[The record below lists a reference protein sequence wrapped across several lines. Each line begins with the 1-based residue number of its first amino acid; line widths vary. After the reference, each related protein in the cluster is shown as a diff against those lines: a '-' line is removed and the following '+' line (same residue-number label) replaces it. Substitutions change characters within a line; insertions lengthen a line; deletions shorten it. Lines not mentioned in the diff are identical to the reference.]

1 MNTADQARRKSLPS
15 RMSEGICKG
24 CGAEIYWILTTQGK
38 RMIVD
43 RRRRTVITPEG
54 FTVQGYEPHWATCPE
69 ADRFKKR
76 RGISP

>member
-1 MNTADQARRKSLPS
+1 MNAVGKERGKPLPA
-15 RMSEGICKG
+15 RMSEGVCKG
-24 CGAEIYWILTTQGK
+24 CGAKVYWIMTTQGK

-43 RRRRTVITPEG
+43 RHRRTIVTPEG

-76 RGISP
+76 RGITP